1 MEIKIAQ
8 GNVNVICTLIEEI
21 SGSVQSPKGELVSV
35 KITTAKGN
43 SSWFTKIEGAGQV
56 IVRKFASESEMAAM
70 VASQVKFF
78 VKG

>member
-8 GNVNVICTLIEEI
+8 GNVNVICELIEEI
-21 SGSVQSPKGELVSV
+21 CGSVQSPKGDLVSV

-43 SSWFTKIEGAGQV
+43 SSWFMKFEGAGQV
-56 IVRKFASESEMAAM
+56 MVRKFASESEMAAM

>member
-8 GNVNVICTLIEEI
+8 GNVNVICELIDEI
-21 SGSVQSPKGELVSV
+21 SGNVQSPKGELVSV

-43 SSWFTKIEGAGQV
+43 SSWFMQVECAGQV
-56 IVRKFASESEMAAM
+56 IVRKFASESEMNAM